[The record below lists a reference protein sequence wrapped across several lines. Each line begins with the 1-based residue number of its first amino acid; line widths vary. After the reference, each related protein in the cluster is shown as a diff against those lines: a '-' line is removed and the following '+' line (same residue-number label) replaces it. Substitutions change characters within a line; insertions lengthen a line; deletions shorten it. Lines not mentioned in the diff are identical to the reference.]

1 MKRIRSKHFLSFFTK
16 TIDKKLMFAY
26 NKFTKNEIMF
36 VKGDRIMKI
45 VNKKKFIRS
54 ISITISS
61 VIFMIL
67 MLANISFSHTEVSY
81 KEIITSSGDTLWSI
95 AKYEKNNNDYF
106 ENRDIRDIVDEIKYL
121 NHLTNS
127 NLSIGDKLNIP
138 TI

>member
-1 MKRIRSKHFLSFFTK
+1 MR
-16 TIDKKLMFAY
+16 
-26 NKFTKNEIMF
+26 
-36 VKGDRIMKI
+36 I

-54 ISITISS
+54 MSITISS

-106 ENRDIRDIVDEIKYL
+106 ENMDIRDIVDEIKYL

-127 NLSIGDKLNIP
+127 NLSVGDKLNIP
-138 TI
+138 II